1 MFNSIMTALMNMLA
15 TFIQIICWPINQIL
29 VNSLPDLSDKLIQV
43 NNGWAEIFGN
53 INWALGL
60 LPTGILGVLTFI
72 ISVEII
78 KHTVFISTHTLAKV
92 WTVLQK
98 IKFW

>member
-1 MFNSIMTALMNMLA
+1 MFNAIITGLMNILA
-15 TFIQIICWPINQIL
+15 TLIQIVCFIPNKIITD
-29 VNSLPDLSDKLIQV
+29 SMPDLSDKLIQV

-72 ISVEII
+72 ISVEIV